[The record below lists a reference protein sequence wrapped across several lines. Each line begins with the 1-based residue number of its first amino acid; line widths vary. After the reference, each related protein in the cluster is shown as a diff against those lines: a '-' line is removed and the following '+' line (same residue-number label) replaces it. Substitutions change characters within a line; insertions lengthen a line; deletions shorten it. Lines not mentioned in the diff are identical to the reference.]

1 MFPIK
6 NCKPD
11 DWNTSEKYVV
21 TLVQNVIINS
31 SAAEETIPTK
41 HPNWYDVEY
50 IFVEHIGNQISVSS
64 ISFSTVTEKQVL
76 KHFKLAY

>member
-21 TLVQNVIINS
+21 ALVQNVIIYS
-31 SAAEETIPTK
+31 SAAKKAIPTK
-41 HPNWYDVEY
+41 HPNRYDVED
-50 IFVEHIGNQISVSS
+50 IFVEHIRNQISVSS
-64 ISFSTVTEKQVL
+64 ISFSAVTEK
-76 KHFKLAY
+76 